1 MSLETK
7 IETSDLPDFLRWLQ
21 QWGRRRATSNGGH
34 HRSADLGAVP
44 NDAVCGSTG
53 IQHAIDTAITG
64 PQTGDRSICCRCL
77 QDDQRA

>member
-7 IETSDLPDFLRWLQ
+7 IETSDSPDFYGGYNNGVDEEPQ
-21 QWGRRRATSNGGH
+21 ATGAIIDP
-34 HRSADLGAVP
+34 ADLGAVP

-64 PQTGDRSICCRCL
+64 PQTGDRSICCRYL